1 MDRRR
6 FIQGTTASA
15 ILAGFPIPGFTR
27 DLPTGRLAVLF
38 LEGGLDGLAAVPPV
52 GDPLLRRMRKG
63 LLATRPLG
71 LNPFFALHPNLA
83 TFGQL
88 LGRGQASVFH
98 ATNFP
103 YTRRSH
109 FEGQRIAQS
118 GTPDGSETT
127 TGWLGR
133 AMDLAGIAG
142 RSLTL
147 DTPLLVRGAR
157 DIDSFYPASLLGSSD
172 PDSALLSLLASGDE
186 MLTAQSFAT
195 LRDKALADDDLPR
208 LRDPEGLAYATGRA
222 MRDPEGPRVTMIR
235 IPEFDTHAN
244 QGSDN
249 GTHPE
254 LLGLVDRVIG
264 RFREGLGPAWS
275 DTVILTLTEFGRTVR
290 ENGSAGTD
298 HGYGSAALLAGGL
311 IKKSGVITNWP
322 GLGES
327 DLWEGRD
334 LMSTL
339 DYRAVCAAC
348 IEAALGLDHD
358 VIATEVFRA
367 PDLKRVTSYVF
378 G

>member
-1 MDRRR
+1 
-6 FIQGTTASA
+6 
-15 ILAGFPIPGFTR
+15 
-27 DLPTGRLAVLF
+27 
-38 LEGGLDGLAAVPPV
+38 
-52 GDPLLRRMRKG
+52 
-63 LLATRPLG
+63 
-71 LNPFFALHPNLA
+71 LNPFFALHPNLT

-88 LGRGQASVFH
+88 RGRGQASVFH